1 MHRGCTRLFLRVK
14 KAKKEKIANEK
25 HMRRDESFAKPAPL
39 ALLAIRTPLKLDVAD
54 CMFIVLFFLVV
65 ARVNKSNDSK
75 ERRESR
81 FFSQRESQRERF
93 FSSRFS
99 LFFRFFFPYRKTR
112 RESRCV
118 LSLDLNPQREHA
130 LHVRK
135 KKKNDFPSRRRRR
148 RRREEEKRARLSLSS
163 LSVFYISAP
172 KREQIDKQR
181 ERFLCVKLLFFEIKR
196 FSA

>member
-1 MHRGCTRLFLRVK
+1 
-14 KAKKEKIANEK
+14 
-25 HMRRDESFAKPAPL
+25 MRRDESFAKPAPL

-99 LFFRFFFPYRKTR
+99 LFFRFFFPSFPRKR
-112 RESRCV
+112 EKRESRCV